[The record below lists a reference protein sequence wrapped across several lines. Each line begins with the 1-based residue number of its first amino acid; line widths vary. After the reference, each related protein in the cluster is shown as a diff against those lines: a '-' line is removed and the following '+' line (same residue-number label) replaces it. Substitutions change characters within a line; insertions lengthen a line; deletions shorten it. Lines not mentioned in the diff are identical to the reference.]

1 MADLLVTLSNP
12 RGPLVYTQSAATKL
26 IEDVQNDIFNKA
38 APKVYA
44 VKLDNTANTT
54 EAVYVKLYSD
64 TRQDGDPNLGGPT
77 VGVTVPLFVMKAGA
91 GKSVEL
97 YMPGGIGIAGGD
109 YLHVAV
115 VTTGGVAGATD
126 PTGTVAL
133 TITGE

>member
-12 RGPLVYTQSAATKL
+12 RGPLIYTQSAATKL
-26 IEDVQNDIFNKA
+26 ISNVQNNIFAKTA
-38 APKVYA
+38 AAIYA
-44 VKLDNTANTT
+44 IKLDNSSNTT

-64 TRQDGDPNLGGPT
+64 TTAAGTAVT
-77 VGVTVPLFVMKAGA
+77 VGTTNPLFVMKAGA

-97 YMPGGIGIAGGD
+97 YMPGGIQVANTE

-115 VTTGGVAGATD
+115 VTTAGVAGTTD